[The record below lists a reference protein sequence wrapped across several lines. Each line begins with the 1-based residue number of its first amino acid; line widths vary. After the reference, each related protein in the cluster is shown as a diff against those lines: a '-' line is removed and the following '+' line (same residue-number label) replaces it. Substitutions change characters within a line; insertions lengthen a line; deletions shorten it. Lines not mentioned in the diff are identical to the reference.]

1 VPPGLPRRCVRG
13 PVVRAKIRAT
23 LDIIMNTSCPTP
35 TLPERG
41 FFASLQR
48 LINTS
53 GMVSVD
59 LTDTI
64 FAHAGN
70 RDSLAAKPDAG
81 PLPERPD
88 QARMMSIRLP

>member
-1 VPPGLPRRCVRG
+1 
-13 PVVRAKIRAT
+13 
-23 LDIIMNTSCPTP
+23 MNTGCPTP

-41 FFASLQR
+41 FLASLQR
-48 LINTS
+48 LLGAN
-53 GMVSVD
+53 GMVPVD
-59 LTDTI
+59 LADTI